1 MKFQRQVS
9 RRLHDEHVAMLELL
23 GQFAQALGRLK
34 TEPPAAGDPVWAK
47 LLASLEAALQYE
59 VSPHFDF
66 EEVQLFPRLHQ
77 SGNGELAEMLFEEH
91 EAIRRVVQPLFEP
104 LARARAHRLDG
115 PGWQSL
121 KVSGMELVERLGS
134 HAEKEQAALVPLIDE
149 LLDEQ
154 TDREL
159 SEAYGLA

>member
-1 MKFQRQVS
+1 
-9 RRLHDEHVAMLELL
+9 
-23 GQFAQALGRLK
+23 
-34 TEPPAAGDPVWAK
+34 
-47 LLASLEAALQYE
+47 
-59 VSPHFDF
+59 
-66 EEVQLFPRLHQ
+66 
-77 SGNGELAEMLFEEH
+77 
-91 EAIRRVVQPLFEP
+91 LFEP

-121 KVSGMELVERLGS
+121 KVSGMELVERLSS

-159 SEAYGLA
+159 SETYGLA